1 MRKFRFNPLLLIGIL
16 GVLTGGS
23 LFAVHLYRAFGGDRE
38 IWWTHQNQPLSLE
51 EGRQAFELQY
61 KGRSLKQL
69 LGDGSL
75 MVREP
80 DGSIRPARAADWKV
94 RLNNWYRVQA
104 AILGMSLLPCA
115 LFSISLTLFFVAM
128 FLVPGQIP
136 EEVVSA
142 AGNDDHEGK

>member
-1 MRKFRFNPLLLIGIL
+1 MRNFRFNPLLLIGIL

-23 LFAVHLYRAFGGDRE
+23 LFAVHLYRAYGGDRD
-38 IWWTHQNQPLSLE
+38 IWWTHRNQPLSLE
-51 EGRQAFELQY
+51 EGKQAFELQY
-61 KGRSLKQL
+61 KGRSLQQL

-80 DGSIRPARAADWKV
+80 DGSIRPTRAGDWQL

-115 LFSISLTLFFVAM
+115 LFSISLTLLIVGIIRKTSQNPALAEAVA
-128 FLVPGQIP
+128 
-136 EEVVSA
+136 E
-142 AGNDDHEGK
+142 K